1 VTDPRVARLGE
12 LAVSYSLGLKPGQ
25 VLRIDA
31 PPVAAPLAIEI
42 YRAALAVGAHPY
54 VDLELERLP
63 ELLLAGASDEQLD
76 FVSPIAMTELGEL
89 DALVTIW
96 AESNT
101 RALTHA
107 DPDRHQRYLAA
118 RQELSKVRWARISRG
133 ELAWLGVLFPTQA
146 HAQDAEMSLAEY
158 ERFVYR
164 ACHVDE
170 PGDPVAHWTGLRTE
184 LTARAEELAR
194 VRELRVV
201 GPGTDLRV
209 GVEGRRWN
217 AADGRY
223 NMPDGEVFTSPL
235 ETVTDGEVS
244 FAFPALFHGREVAG
258 IRLRFEDGAVVEA
271 EAARGQEYLDVLLAM
286 DDGARRLGEVAFGM
300 NYEVD
305 RFTQNTL
312 FDEKIG
318 GTMHF
323 ALGAGFADVGSQNES
338 ALHWDLVCDL
348 REDGEVYADGE
359 LVWRAGRFLEQTE
372 PAVERV

>member
-1 VTDPRVARLGE
+1 VSDPRVARLAE
-12 LAVSYSLGLKPGQ
+12 LTVSYSLGLKPGQ
-25 VLRIDA
+25 VLRVDA

-42 YRAALAVGAHPY
+42 YRAALAAGAHPY

-63 ELLLAGASDEQLD
+63 ELLLAEASDEQLE

-107 DPDRHQRYLAA
+107 DPDRHRRYLAA
-118 RQELSKVRWARISRG
+118 RQELSKVRWARISNG
-133 ELAWLGVLFPTQA
+133 ELAWLGMLFPTQA
-146 HAQDAEMSLAEY
+146 HAQDAEMSLPEY

-164 ACHVDE
+164 ACHVE
-170 PGDPVAHWTGLRTE
+170 QSGDPVAHWTGLRGE
-184 LTARAEELAR
+184 LTARADELAR
-194 VRELRVV
+194 ARELRVV

-235 ETVTDGEVS
+235 ETFTEGEVS

-258 IRLRFEDGAVVEA
+258 IRLRFEGGAVVKA
-271 EAARGQEYLDVLLAM
+271 EATRGQEYLDALLGM
-286 DDGARRLGEVAFGM
+286 DAGARRLGEVAFGL

-323 ALGAGFADVGSQNES
+323 ALGAGFADLGTKNES

-348 REDGEVYADGE
+348 REEGEVYADGE
-359 LVWRAGRFLEQTE
+359 LVWRAGRFLEQPE
-372 PAVERV
+372 PAVGRV

>member
-1 VTDPRVARLGE
+1 VSDPRVARLAE

-25 VLRIDA
+25 VLRVDA

-42 YRAALAVGAHPY
+42 YRAALAAGAHPY

-63 ELLLAGASDEQLD
+63 ELLLAEASDEQLE
-76 FVSPIAMTELGEL
+76 FVSPIAKTELGEL

-118 RQELSKVRWARISRG
+118 RQELSKVRWARISSG
-133 ELAWLGVLFPTQA
+133 ELAWLGMLFPTQA

-164 ACHVDE
+164 ACHVEE
-170 PGDPVAHWTGLRTE
+170 PGDPVAHWTGLRAE
-184 LTARAEELAR
+184 LTARADELAQA
-194 VRELRVV
+194 RELRVV

-235 ETVTDGEVS
+235 ETVTEGEVS

-258 IRLRFEDGAVVEA
+258 IRLRFKGGAVVQA
-271 EAARGQEYLDVLLAM
+271 EAARGREYLDALLAM
-286 DDGARRLGEVAFGM
+286 DAGARRLGEVAFGL

-323 ALGAGFADVGSQNES
+323 ALGAGFADLGTKNES

-348 REDGEVYADGE
+348 REEGEFYADGE
-359 LVWRAGRFLEQTE
+359 LVWRAGRFLEQPE

>member
-1 VTDPRVARLGE
+1 MSDPRVARLAE

-25 VLRIDA
+25 VLRVDA
-31 PPVAAPLAIEI
+31 PPAAAPLAVEI
-42 YRAALAVGAHPY
+42 YRAALAAGAHPY

-63 ELLLAGASDEQLD
+63 ELLLAEATDEQLD
-76 FVSPIAMTELGEL
+76 FVSPIARAELEEL
-89 DALVTIW
+89 NALVTIW

-107 DPDRHQRYLAA
+107 DPDRHQRLLAA
-118 RQELSKVRWARISRG
+118 RQELSKVRWARISSG
-133 ELAWLGVLFPTQA
+133 ELAWLGVLFPTEA

-164 ACHVDE
+164 ACHVEE
-170 PGDPVAHWTGLRTE
+170 PGDPVAHWQGLSGE
-184 LTARAEELAR
+184 LSARADALAR
-194 VRELRVV
+194 ARELRVV
-201 GPGTDLRV
+201 GPGTDVRV
-209 GVEGRRWN
+209 GIEGRRWN

-235 ETVTDGEVS
+235 ETATEGEVS

-258 IRLRFEDGAVVEA
+258 IRLRFEDGAVVES
-271 EAARGQEYLDVLLAM
+271 EAAQGAEYLDALLGM
-286 DDGARRLGEVAFGM
+286 DEGARRLGEVAFGL

-305 RFTQNTL
+305 RFTHNTL

-323 ALGAGFADVGSQNES
+323 ALGAGFADLGGQNES

-359 LVWRAGRFLEQTE
+359 LVWRAGRFLEQLE

>member
-164 ACHVDE
+164 ACHVEE

-235 ETVTDGEVS
+235 ETVTEGEVS

-271 EAARGQEYLDVLLAM
+271 EATRGQEYLDALLAM
-286 DDGARRLGEVAFGM
+286 DDGARRLGEVAFGL

-318 GTMHF
+318 GTMHL

-359 LVWRAGRFLEQTE
+359 LVWRSGRFLEQPV

>member
-25 VLRIDA
+25 VVRIDA

-54 VDLELERLP
+54 VDLELERVP

-164 ACHVDE
+164 ACHVEE
-170 PGDPVAHWTGLRTE
+170 PGDPVAHWSGLRTE

-235 ETVTDGEVS
+235 ETVTEGEVS

-258 IRLRFEDGAVVEA
+258 IRLRFEEGAVVEA
-271 EAARGQEYLDVLLAM
+271 EATRGQEYLDALLAM

-348 REDGEVYADGE
+348 RQDGEVYADGE
-359 LVWRAGRFLEQTE
+359 LVWRAGRFLELPE